1 MFEIGHFIGDR
12 DWFDGEWESNC
23 IFVPRDLIDQV
34 GAMEERF
41 STPGGGFANL
51 DFFERMVGTPGV
63 TPVTMLGEGSFH
75 QVHGGTTTN
84 LAEPGELIRSYD
96 EQYEE
101 LRGHR
106 FQVPPQE
113 THYVGSFPPAA
124 KRTKPRLWN
133 NFQMFRNAHVQ
144 ATEGRPARPI
154 PVPQDLKTEFIDAFW
169 RSGEWHRTTWL
180 GKWTHR
186 APTDLLVYQEL
197 VARLRP
203 DWIVETRTGAGG
215 RAFFLASICDLID
228 HGRVLSI
235 DAYPLTDPP
244 EHPRITY
251 LRGDPAGQRT
261 GEQAREIVG
270 AGSTGLVI
278 LGAAAGPQLMA
289 AFRNYAPL
297 VPVGSYV
304 IVEDTVLGG
313 RPVWSAFGSRP
324 GGYGPGHRRRGR
336 VRARPVA
343 GALRAHLQRR
353 RLPEA
358 GALTL

>member
-1 MFEIGHFIGDR
+1 MIDGAHVLTPGVLRYGMLGLSAYAPALVTAKQWYVGPGQQPDAVARGYDSEFEDRLFAEIEWPTDGYRLFEIGHFIGDR

-41 STPGGGFANL
+41 STPGGGFVNL

-133 NFQMFRNAHVQ
+133 NFQHVQ
-144 ATEGRPARPI
+144 E
-154 PVPQDLKTEFIDAFW
+154 
-169 RSGEWHRTTWL
+169 
-180 GKWTHR
+180 
-186 APTDLLVYQEL
+186 
-197 VARLRP
+197 
-203 DWIVETRTGAGG
+203 
-215 RAFFLASICDLID
+215 
-228 HGRVLSI
+228 
-235 DAYPLTDPP
+235 
-244 EHPRITY
+244 
-251 LRGDPAGQRT
+251 
-261 GEQAREIVG
+261 
-270 AGSTGLVI
+270 
-278 LGAAAGPQLMA
+278 
-289 AFRNYAPL
+289 
-297 VPVGSYV
+297 
-304 IVEDTVLGG
+304 
-313 RPVWSAFGSRP
+313 
-324 GGYGPGHRRRGR
+324 
-336 VRARPVA
+336 RARPSDRGTPGSADTGAPRPEDGVHRRLLAQWRVAPDNVA
-343 GALRAHLQRR
+343 GQMDAQGAH
-353 RLPEA
+353 
-358 GALTL
+358 